1 MSKKCPKCGRNY
13 GELSNYCTMCGLGL
27 EEVKSMKY
35 DTKQQ
40 VLLRMYIE
48 YQKDIPDMKSINNT
62 EMNMDIDVFNNA
74 LKKLNTEG
82 YIKGLYIMSAD
93 NEEFYSVRCDEIEMT
108 RDGID
113 YVENKFGI
121 EKELTAVDKLKYVTR
136 KCGVFGFS
144 ALKIIADAAV
154 RSLM

>member
-1 MSKKCPKCGRNY
+1 
-13 GELSNYCTMCGLGL
+13 
-27 EEVKSMKY
+27 MKY

-40 VLLRMYIE
+40 VLLRIYIE

-82 YIKGLYIMSAD
+82 YIKGLHIMSAD
-93 NEEFYSVRCDEIEMT
+93 NEEFYGVRCDEIELT
-108 RDGID
+108 RDGIE

-121 EKELTAVDKLKYVTR
+121 EKELTAADKLKYVTR
-136 KCGVFGFS
+136 KCGVFALP

>member
-1 MSKKCPKCGRNY
+1 
-13 GELSNYCTMCGLGL
+13 
-27 EEVKSMKY
+27 MKY

-40 VLLRMYIE
+40 VLLRIYIE

-82 YIKGLYIMSAD
+82 YIKGQYILSAD
-93 NEEFYSVRCDEIEMT
+93 NEEFYCVRCDEIEMT
-108 RDGID
+108 RDGIE
-113 YVENKFGI
+113 YVERKFGI
-121 EKELTAVDKLKYVTR
+121 EKELTAADKLKYIVR

-144 ALKIIADAAV
+144 ALKIIAEAAV
-154 RSLM
+154 KSLLQY